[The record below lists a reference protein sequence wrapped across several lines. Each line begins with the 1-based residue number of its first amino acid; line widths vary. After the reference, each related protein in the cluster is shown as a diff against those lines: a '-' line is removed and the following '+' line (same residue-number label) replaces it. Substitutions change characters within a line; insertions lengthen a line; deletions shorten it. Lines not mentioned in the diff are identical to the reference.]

1 MNKMGEKKIGD
12 EDEVVESNKQKH
24 FCVFCPGKPMIAW
37 RSLSLTH
44 GPKGE
49 YITTPICNDCL
60 GGAIEVAKR
69 ERRFLPHYPVQE
81 SVQKAYELNA
91 RLGEPIVCEICFQE
105 RFVEFSTGV
114 VEDGNGHY
122 RAQRTCCFCKATL
135 EEKNERIHWFKKT
148 QEIAEE
154 KNRRIAQAARVV
166 ANYSQPFNKPRISR
180 DNGKKDQYRK

>member
-1 MNKMGEKKIGD
+1 MNEMGEK
-12 EDEVVESNKQKH
+12 EVVEKDHNQEYS
-24 FCVFCPGKPMIAW
+24 CMFCPEKPGVAW
-37 RSLSLTH
+37 RSLALTR

-49 YITTPICNDCL
+49 YVLTPICNDCL
-60 GGAIEVAKR
+60 GGAIEVAKK

-81 SVQKAYELNA
+81 SVQKVAELNT
-91 RLGEPIVCEICFQE
+91 RLGEPMVCEICFQG
-105 RFVEFSTGV
+105 RFIEFSTGV
-114 VEDGNGHY
+114 VQDGSGH
-122 RAQRTCCFCKATL
+122 RAQRTCIYCKLQL
-135 EEKNERIHWFKKT
+135 EEKGERVHWFKKT